1 MESREVQN
9 RIDDYL
15 DRVRDLLPEGV
26 ERGEVI
32 DELRVHIND
41 ALSDKMEKRPSE
53 SSMMLLEETLANL
66 GSPREIAAEY
76 RKELPESAVWTA
88 KRKRMLYMIGRFVVV
103 FLVVFLASVV
113 VSDRFP
119 SIMFPWF
126 FLILLFFTVIEWLI
140 KLYQGG
146 IFIFHEK
153 EE

>member
-1 MESREVQN
+1 MDSREVQD
-9 RIDDYL
+9 RIDEYL
-15 DRVRDLLPEGV
+15 DRVRELLPEVV

-41 ALSDKMEKRPSE
+41 ALSDRREKRPSE
-53 SSMMLLEETLANL
+53 SSMMLLEEILVDL
-66 GSPREIAAEY
+66 GSPREIASEY
-76 RKELPESAVWTA
+76 RKELPESAIWTS

-103 FLVVFLASVV
+103 VFVVFLASVF
-113 VSDRFP
+113 VSNRFP
-119 SIMFPWF
+119 SINFPGF
-126 FLILLFFTVIEWLI
+126 FLVLLFFTVIEWLI

>member
-1 MESREVQN
+1 MKSREVLD

-15 DRVRDLLPEGV
+15 DRVKDLLPEEV
-26 ERGEVI
+26 NRGEIV

-53 SSMMLLEETLANL
+53 SSMVLLEEILTDL
-66 GSPREIAAEY
+66 GSPREIASEY
-76 RKELPESAVWTA
+76 RKELPESAAWTS
-88 KRKRMLYMIGRFVVV
+88 KRKRMLYLIGRFVVV
-103 FLVVFLASVV
+103 FFVVFLASSF
-113 VSDRFP
+113 VSHRFP
-119 SIMFPWF
+119 SINFPGF